1 MMVSCEGEGGAGWG
15 VARTSSSLESL
26 LTTGHHPQMHH
37 ELKAGRRVCRR
48 ELLEASAQPMA
59 FSSDERERLPLLS
72 GALTGDDANAAAVR
86 GVGLNR
92 TASGCLIQAS

>member
-1 MMVSCEGEGGAGWG
+1 
-15 VARTSSSLESL
+15 
-26 LTTGHHPQMHH
+26 
-37 ELKAGRRVCRR
+37 
-48 ELLEASAQPMA
+48 MA

-92 TASGCLIQAS
+92 TAPGCLTFELLEGCHGHGCDGDARHDLSNNLRLPP